1 MAKSFFSLT
10 RHRSSSYPVSSSKL
24 ADSPNRGSCRSWTLL
39 TLSIT
44 GGWLLSNFWAPVRA
58 ATMINNSG
66 LQFDQDTTLDSNF
79 LESHGAYQSTFGV
92 MEVDTKKKIP
102 LIVETKAADAVESI
116 FKPSSFRNHTGTN
129 TDFRGTPSNAVANP
143 TARFTFKGNKR
154 YVLYLESSFNGRPTG
169 IVYSE
174 NVLNPNQE
182 QQVKFT
188 GGATDLCSSGVMV
201 NWDDTGSKLVRNRAQ
216 QDRDFDDFIV
226 QLKGTACAMGGGE
239 PPEAV
244 SQLPPAPLVG
254 ALPAR
259 IGRSRFPWE
268 PLLLLGAL
276 PFLNGGR
283 DKSSGSPGGPG
294 GGVSSGK
301 PGSGSPGGSSN
312 TVNPICPNKSNC
324 PNTPV
329 PEPLT
334 ILGSGTAIAF
344 GALIQRRRKRKS

>member
-10 RHRSSSYPVSSSKL
+10 RPRSSSYPVSSSKL
-24 ADSPNRGSCRSWTLL
+24 ADCPNRGSCHSWTLL

-44 GGWLLSNFWAPVRA
+44 GGWLLSNFWVPVRA

-79 LESHGAYQSTFGV
+79 IESHGAYQSTFGV

-102 LIVETKAADAVESI
+102 LIVETKAADTVESI

-143 TARFTFKGNKR
+143 TGRFTFKGNKR

-169 IVYSE
+169 ILYSE

-188 GGATDLCSSGVMV
+188 GGASDLCSSGVMV
-201 NWDDTGSKLVRNRAQ
+201 NWDDTGSKLVRNRGQ

-226 QLKGTACAMGGGE
+226 QLKGTTCAMGGGE
-239 PPEAV
+239 PTEAV
-244 SQLPPAPLVG
+244 SQLPSSPPVG
-254 ALPAR
+254 VLPTTV
-259 IGRSRFPWE
+259 GKSRFPWE

-276 PFLNGGR
+276 PFLGGGR
-283 DKSSGSPGGPG
+283 DKSSGPPGGPG
-294 GGVSSGK
+294 GLVSSSNPPPNN
-301 PGSGSPGGSSN
+301 PG
-312 TVNPICPNKSNC
+312 NPICPNKPNC

-329 PEPLT
+329 PEPMT

-344 GALIQRRRKRKS
+344 GALIQRRRKRKP